1 MTGNLVDLLHDF
13 MTTMFEGYNGDKPF
27 QYTEIKT
34 VATEIYKK
42 EEITLFGWL
51 ESRNFDRNKKEIE
64 SLSKEEIKKKQADIK
79 EHK

>member
-13 MTTMFEGYNGDKPF
+13 MTTMFEGYNGGKPF

-42 EEITLFGWL
+42 EDITLFG
-51 ESRNFDRNKKEIE
+51 
-64 SLSKEEIKKKQADIK
+64 
-79 EHK
+79 